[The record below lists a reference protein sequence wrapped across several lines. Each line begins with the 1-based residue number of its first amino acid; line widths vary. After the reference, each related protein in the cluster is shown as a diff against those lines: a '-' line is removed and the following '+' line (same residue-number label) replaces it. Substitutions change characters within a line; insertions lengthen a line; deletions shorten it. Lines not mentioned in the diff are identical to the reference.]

1 MTRFILSGVV
11 LLYVLNLLFVVGNW
25 ETLTIVVI
33 FDIMIFIL
41 VRMCRMIIM
50 YGVMFILVL
59 DLFVC
64 VYVIY
69 L

>member
-1 MTRFILSGVV
+1 MAKYILFYP
-11 LLYVLNLLFVVGNW
+11 LLFYMLNLLFVIGNW

-41 VRMCRMIIM
+41 VRICRIIIM
-50 YGVMFILVL
+50 YGVIFILVL

-64 VYVIY
+64 IYVMY

>member
-1 MTRFILSGVV
+1 MAEFILFGAI
-11 LLYVLNLLFVVGNW
+11 LFYMLNLLFVVGNW
-25 ETLTIVVI
+25 ETLTIVVM
-33 FDIMIFIL
+33 FDIMIFML
-41 VRMCRMIIM
+41 VGICGMIIM

-64 VYVIY
+64 VYVMY